1 MNSKL
6 IHDLVAVAKQTV
18 QGLLATVQHQTVKGR
33 SAYGKPEY
41 NDPVARK
48 ALIVNRERRRRLADG
63 TELVSR
69 TQIIIPD
76 SVTVKPTDIF
86 TMPDGSRR
94 PIIDVLATLD
104 SDGKP
109 YAVEVWFGERRD

>member
-6 IHDLVAVAKQTV
+6 IHDLVAVAKRTV
-18 QGLLATVQHQTVKGR
+18 QGLLATVQHQTMTGR

-41 NDPVARK
+41 DDPVARK

-69 TQIIIPD
+69 TQIIIPE
-76 SVTVKPTDIF
+76 SVVVKPTDVF
-86 TMPDGSRR
+86 TMPDGSRL
-94 PIIDVLATLD
+94 PIVDVQATLD
-104 SDGKP
+104 SDGQP
-109 YAVEVWFGERRD
+109 YAVEVWFGEKRD

>member
-6 IHDLVAVAKQTV
+6 IHDLVAVANRTV
-18 QGLLATVQHQTVKGR
+18 QGLLATVQHQTMTGR

-41 NDPVARK
+41 NDPVVRK
-48 ALIVNRERRRRLADG
+48 ALIINRERRRRLADG

-69 TQIIIPD
+69 TQIIILEN
-76 SVTVKPTDIF
+76 VAVRPTDVF
-86 TMPDGSRR
+86 TMPDGSLL
-94 PIIDVLATLD
+94 PIVDVQATLD
-104 SDGKP
+104 SDGQP